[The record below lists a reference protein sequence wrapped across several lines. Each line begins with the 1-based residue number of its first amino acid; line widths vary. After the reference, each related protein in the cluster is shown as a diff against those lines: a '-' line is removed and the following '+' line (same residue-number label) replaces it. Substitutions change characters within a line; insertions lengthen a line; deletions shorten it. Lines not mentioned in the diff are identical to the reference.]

1 MSERSG
7 RRAAEKDGAVDVC
20 VRLSRAF
27 ADITRYVDARL
38 SNIHGISFG
47 DFMILY
53 HLKQAHGQRLRRM
66 DLAEQMGL
74 SASAVTRA
82 LLPLEKIGMVG
93 RESDPRDARVGFATL
108 TKAGA
113 RVLEEACATAEVA
126 CEDVLGQVRMDW
138 NVLGRYPAQAQE
150 ARKEGR

>member
-1 MSERSG
+1 MSERKNRQGASE
-7 RRAAEKDGAVDVC
+7 AGAVDVC
-20 VRLSRAF
+20 VRLARAF

-38 SNIHGISFG
+38 SNIHGIGFS
-47 DFMILY
+47 DFMMLY
-53 HLKQAHGQRLRRM
+53 HLERAPGQRLRRM

-82 LLPLEKIGMVG
+82 LLPLEKIGMVA

-113 RVLEEACATAEVA
+113 RVLAEARATAQVA

-138 NVLGRYPAQAQE
+138 DALGRFSAQ
-150 ARKEGR
+150 R